1 MVSIKAYVT
10 VDTTPSAMSKY
21 LSANAVSC
29 VAVILLQSWSPSR
42 RVVYVDYSIV
52 GKKIKRCY
60 QHSVYGWNCC
70 NPWKKTKKISES
82 HKRPRHGHR
91 AMPKGQRVFFFFV
104 TCSLLKRNGR
114 MIAVSSEKMNVGY
127 TPHYVC
133 TQESRREKTTWQ
145 HNIP

>member
-42 RVVYVDYSIV
+42 RVVYVDYCIV
-52 GKKIKRCY
+52 GKKKLRDATSIACTVEIVATR
-60 QHSVYGWNCC
+60 G
-70 NPWKKTKKISES
+70 KKTKKISES

-91 AMPKGQRVFFFFV
+91 PMPKGQRVFFFFV
-104 TCSLLKRNGR
+104 TCSLLKE
-114 MIAVSSEKMNVGY
+114 ME
-127 TPHYVC
+127 
-133 TQESRREKTTWQ
+133 E
-145 HNIP
+145 